1 MNVCTVRGKYC
12 CEIPVCYPHG
22 LVLFGCELKIK
33 SLSLS
38 LSFSLPLSLSLPPSL
53 SLSLFQALH
62 VYVCGMHECV
72 YVYFMCRVTCV
83 YERIFVL
90 ANTCEGLA
98 LASGISIHHF
108 HFLKQS
114 LWMNP
119 DLANAG

>member
-1 MNVCTVRGKYC
+1 MFARFVENIAVRY
-12 CEIPVCYPHG
+12 
-22 LVLFGCELKIK
+22 LFATHMDLFCLDVSSK
-33 SLSLS
+33 SNLC
-38 LSFSLPLSLSLPPSL
+38 
-53 SLSLFQALH
+53 LFQALH